1 MFKQKLICAIKFAEN
16 VVRCKF
22 ISKLDIFSLIS
33 LTDNNLVTLIL
44 EKYRSVW
51 SHFMKLNNVIAC
63 ILIILSVFVFLFF
76 FSIVIGNNLIKQ
88 NYFITFYYYRLIT
101 KCNYIDIILINWLNC
116 RPVWQT
122 WHNHR
127 LHILLVLLYLT

>member
-1 MFKQKLICAIKFAEN
+1 MFKKKKICAIKFAEN

-51 SHFMKLNNVIAC
+51 SHFMKFNNVIAAELKVYVVC
-63 ILIILSVFVFLFF
+63 DYVMSVKQVYS
-76 FSIVIGNNLIKQ
+76 SIN
-88 NYFITFYYYRLIT
+88 
-101 KCNYIDIILINWLNC
+101 
-116 RPVWQT
+116 
-122 WHNHR
+122 
-127 LHILLVLLYLT
+127 